1 MRICVQKDNLV
12 KGVQTVQSAVSTRAS
27 LPILSNI
34 LIEAQK
40 EGLLLTAT
48 DLDVAISCFVPAESV
63 ESGSITVPAKR
74 FADVIK
80 ELPSENEVRLFTDKS
95 STVRIESGKT
105 YFKIPGLPKDDYPQI
120 PQFESG
126 KNSASIPQL
135 VLAQMIKM
143 TSFAMSRDEARY
155 VLNGTLFVFQNN
167 TLRLV
172 ATDGRRLAMIERE
185 IQNKI
190 EGLKKIIIPTKTIQE
205 LSKNLGEGG
214 EVTVNFKENQ
224 VQFKIGNT
232 AITTRLI
239 DGEYPNYEQVIP
251 KKTKEQLVIDTKD
264 FLSATKRASIFT
276 NAESQ
281 SIKINLSK
289 NRMMITKNT
298 PEIGE
303 AYEEIPAEYEGGD
316 FIIGFNPSYLI
327 DVLKNIHQD
336 KIKFELIDP
345 EKPGMIRTEDQYTY
359 IILPMQLTS

>member
-12 KGVQTVQSAVSTRAS
+12 KGVQTVQSAVSNRAS
-27 LPILSNI
+27 LPILANI

-40 EGLLLTAT
+40 EGVLLTAT
-48 DLDVAISCFVPAESV
+48 DLDVAISCFVPAESI
-63 ESGSITVPAKR
+63 EAGSITVPAKR
-74 FADVIK
+74 FSDVIK
-80 ELPSENEVRLFTDKS
+80 ELPSENEVRLFTDKG
-95 STVRIESGKT
+95 STVRIETGKT

-120 PQFESG
+120 PQFTDN
-126 KNSASIPQL
+126 KNSATIPQII
-135 VLAQMIKM
+135 LAQMIKM

-167 TLRLV
+167 ILRLV

-185 IQNKI
+185 IQNKTETI
-190 EGLKKIIIPTKTIQE
+190 KKIIVPTKTIQE
-205 LSKNLGEGG
+205 LAKNLGEGG
-214 EVTVNFKENQ
+214 DVLVNFKENQ

-264 FLSATKRASIFT
+264 FLAATKRASIFT

-281 SIKINLSK
+281 SIKINLGK

-303 AYEEIPAEYEGGD
+303 AYEEIVTEYDGGD
-316 FIIGFNPSYLI
+316 FVIGFNPSYLI
-327 DVLKNIHQD
+327 DVLKNIHQE

-359 IILPMQLTS
+359 IILPMQLSS